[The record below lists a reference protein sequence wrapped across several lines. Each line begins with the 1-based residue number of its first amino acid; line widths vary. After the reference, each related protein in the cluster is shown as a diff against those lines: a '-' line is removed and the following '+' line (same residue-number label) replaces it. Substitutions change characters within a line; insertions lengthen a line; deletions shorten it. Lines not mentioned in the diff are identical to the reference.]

1 MLSVAERK
9 TQADKLISLSVG
21 LYNSSHSSL
30 SVFAE
35 LPVPAH
41 AISLITTGC
50 SQISTVT
57 VLLMLSLPLVS
68 IALAV
73 KAYVVASR
81 DAVYIVEVAVVLA
94 KEKWGQEFPFVVQ
107 SRI

>member
-1 MLSVAERK
+1 
-9 TQADKLISLSVG
+9 
-21 LYNSSHSSL
+21 
-30 SVFAE
+30 
-35 LPVPAH
+35 
-41 AISLITTGC
+41 
-50 SQISTVT
+50 
-57 VLLMLSLPLVS
+57 MLSLPLVS